1 MNLLK
6 KNINFYIIIFVII
19 GFGLRIVVSNY
30 GYNHDFL
37 MHQKNMELL
46 KNGESF
52 YGYGKYNYSPLWVN
66 LLLFLDSISLSF
78 IDYQPVFR
86 LKIILLLSLVDFL
99 IFFLL
104 CKNYSTKIGLL
115 FFLNPISIFITG
127 FHNQFD
133 NISILLAF
141 VAILI
146 YEKYKSNYQFLISLI
161 ILGISICAK
170 QIFFFFPV
178 WLAIK
183 EKKIYKKILI
193 IFIPYFLFLISFK
206 NYFPTELNYILEN
219 VFQYKSY
226 NNGPFWGMFTP
237 KIIYMYVD
245 KKILF
250 FISMILLGFLF
261 ENKNLREVFYFY
273 LITIVVF
280 SSAIVNQ
287 YLAIPLLTMAIYWNN
302 KYLLYSILS
311 CLLFLVDG
319 DALNINFLR
328 DFFEWNL
335 RSTRIVYYPIILL
348 LLFGFLE
355 TIFGKK
361 KLNSFFSKIIKLIVY
376 KIKAQLLIK

>member
-1 MNLLK
+1 
-6 KNINFYIIIFVII
+6 
-19 GFGLRIVVSNY
+19 
-30 GYNHDFL
+30 
-37 MHQKNMELL
+37 
-46 KNGESF
+46 
-52 YGYGKYNYSPLWVN
+52 
-66 LLLFLDSISLSF
+66 
-78 IDYQPVFR
+78 
-86 LKIILLLSLVDFL
+86 
-99 IFFLL
+99 
-104 CKNYSTKIGLL
+104 
-115 FFLNPISIFITG
+115 
-127 FHNQFD
+127 
-133 NISILLAF
+133 
-141 VAILI
+141 
-146 YEKYKSNYQFLISLI
+146 
-161 ILGISICAK
+161 
-170 QIFFFFPV
+170 
-178 WLAIK
+178 
-183 EKKIYKKILI
+183 
-193 IFIPYFLFLISFK
+193 
-206 NYFPTELNYILEN
+206 
-219 VFQYKSY
+219 
-226 NNGPFWGMFTP
+226 
-237 KIIYMYVD
+237 MYVD

-261 ENKNLREVFYFY
+261 ENKNLREIFYFY